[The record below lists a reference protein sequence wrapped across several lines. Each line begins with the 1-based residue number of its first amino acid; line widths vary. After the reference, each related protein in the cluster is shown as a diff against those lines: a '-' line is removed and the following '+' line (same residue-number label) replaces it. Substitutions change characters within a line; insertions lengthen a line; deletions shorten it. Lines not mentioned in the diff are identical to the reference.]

1 LISGQVRFLRQFARH
16 QFQVIKDTLL
26 GLSLHRV
33 VLGIRVKFLPS
44 NAAEGGHRGL
54 IGMAGLLPRK

>member
-33 VLGIRVKFLPS
+33 VLGIRVKFF
-44 NAAEGGHRGL
+44 RQ
-54 IGMAGLLPRK
+54 MLLKVATGD